1 MARAISTALNGQLLL
16 SASDSPLTITS
27 TGSVTVTTSDAISG
41 GSGTAW
47 QILNS
52 GSIAA
57 TASSAAGIY
66 FAGSGWS
73 VQNSGK
79 IQGASA
85 GVYASGGGT
94 VTNNVGGLISGASNY
109 GVYIS
114 GGPGVVSN
122 AGTITGGWL
131 AVNFAFNSASN
142 RLVAAPGA
150 VFNGLVRGG
159 AGTLELAAPVA
170 GGPSTGSI
178 GGLSTTTS
186 GTFQNF
192 QTLTVDTGAAWTLT
206 GANTIT
212 NIIDNGSLV
221 VTGSLP
227 AANIQIGGG
236 AALEVAS
243 APATPSP
250 IVFAAGAL
258 KSTLKIDNYATFGT
272 NVGGSSYSG
281 PLLENFGAGD
291 TIDIANLPAV
301 GATLSYNS
309 ATGLLQITNGA
320 KVASLSF
327 QNSSLSGAFAL
338 SSGGGTGVYLT
349 TGSMTEALVADT
361 GSSSTDG
368 VTNNAA
374 LTGTAAANAAV
385 TLSEG
390 VTTLGAATAN
400 ASGVWTF
407 TPTTLSQGVH
417 TILASTASGSASLTF
432 TYDTVAPAVTEAFVN
447 GALTG
452 TGDPNAQVT
461 LSEGGVAFAA
471 ATANASGAWTYTP
484 TSLSVGTHTVVAT
497 ETDSAGNS
505 GSASL
510 PFNIST
516 PAGPNYSH
524 IVVVVEENKN
534 YDEIIGNTSQAPY
547 LNSLASTG
555 ALLTNF
561 TATLHPSQPNY
572 FDLYAGSTF
581 GITDDG
587 SYQEPGPTL
596 YNTLTSAG
604 LTFKGYV
611 DQPGGS
617 DFNHDPWVSFPEGRS
632 VQTDFSSFP
641 ALFPQGGYSSLPTV
655 SFVIPGVDNDM
666 HNGTVQQGDS
676 WLQANLS
683 SYAQW
688 AKSNNSL
695 LVVVW
700 DESDDGS
707 TAVTADPNNIVPA
720 ILYGANI
727 IPGQYNA
734 AYGFENLLSTIT
746 HSYGLTAPNNAASAS
761 PITGMFA
768 NTHPG

>member
-1 MARAISTALNGQLLL
+1 MARTISTALNGQLLL
-16 SASDSPLTITS
+16 SASDSPLTITGA
-27 TGSVTVTTSDAISG
+27 GSVAVTTSDAISS
-41 GSGTAW
+41 GSDTAW
-47 QILNS
+47 QVLNS
-52 GSIAA
+52 GSISA

-73 VQNSGK
+73 VQNSGE
-79 IQGASA
+79 IQGGSA
-85 GVYASGGGT
+85 GVYASGGGA
-94 VTNNVGGLISGASNY
+94 VTNNVGGLISGGSNY

-114 GGPGVVSN
+114 GGPDVVSN

-170 GGPSTGSI
+170 GGPSAGSI

-192 QTLTVDTGAAWTLT
+192 QTLTVDAGAAWTLT

-221 VTGSLP
+221 VTGALP
-227 AANIQIGGG
+227 AANIQIGQ
-236 AALEVAS
+236 AATLEVAS

-250 IVFAAGAL
+250 IVFASGAL
-258 KSTLKIDNYATFGT
+258 KSTLKIDNYATFGA

-291 TIDIANLPAV
+291 TIDIANLSAA
-301 GATLSYNS
+301 GATLSYSS
-309 ATGLLQITNGA
+309 ATGLLQITNGT

-327 QNSSLSGAFAL
+327 QNASLSGAFAL
-338 SSGGGTGVYLT
+338 SSDGGTGVYLT
-349 TGSMTEALVADT
+349 TGSLTEALVADT

-374 LTGTAAANAAV
+374 LTGTAAAGSTV

-390 VTTLGAATAN
+390 ATTLGAATAN

-407 TPTTLSQGVH
+407 TPTTLSQGAH

-461 LSEGGVAFAA
+461 LSDGGVALGAT
-471 ATANASGAWTYTP
+471 TANASGAWTYTP
-484 TSLSVGTHTVVAT
+484 TSLSVGPHTVVAT

-505 GSASL
+505 ESAPL
-510 PFNIST
+510 AFDITT
-516 PAGPNYSH
+516 PAVPAYSH

-547 LNSLASTG
+547 LNNLASNG
-555 ALLTNF
+555 ALLTDF

-604 LTFKGYV
+604 LSFKGYV
-611 DQPGGS
+611 DEAGGS

-641 ALFPQGGYSSLPTV
+641 ALFPQGDYSSLPTI

-676 WLQANLS
+676 WLQTNLS

-688 AKSNNSL
+688 AKANNSL

-700 DESDDGS
+700 DESDDES
-707 TAVTADPNNIVPA
+707 ATVTADPNNIVPA

-734 AYGFENLLSTIT
+734 PYGFENLLSTIT

>member
-1 MARAISTALNGQLLL
+1 MARTISTALNSQLLL
-16 SASDSPLTITS
+16 SESDSPLTITS

-52 GSIAA
+52 GSISA

-79 IQGASA
+79 IQGGTA

-250 IVFAAGAL
+250 IVFAASAL

-291 TIDIANLPAV
+291 TIDIANLSAA

-338 SSGGGTGVYLT
+338 SSDGGTGVYLT

-390 VTTLGAATAN
+390 ATTLGAATAN

-407 TPTTLSQGVH
+407 TPSTLSQGVH

-471 ATANASGAWTYTP
+471 TTANASGAWTYTP
-484 TSLSVGTHTVVAT
+484 TSLSVGPHTVIAT
-497 ETDSAGNS
+497 ETDIAGNS
-505 GSASL
+505 GSATVVFTPTPVTLALVADTGSSSTDGVTNNAALTGTAAANAAVTLSEGATTLGTATANPSGVWTFTPTTLSQGVHTIVASTASSSASL
-510 PFNIST
+510 MFTYDATTPIPVFVST
-516 PAGPNYSH
+516 PP
-524 IVVVVEENKN
+524 
-534 YDEIIGNTSQAPY
+534 
-547 LNSLASTG
+547 STG
-555 ALLTNF
+555 A
-561 TATLHPSQPNY
+561 TATA
-572 FDLYAGSTF
+572 FFTF
-581 GITDDG
+581 GTSNNDTGVVYGYELDG
-587 SYQEPGPTL
+587 ASSWT
-596 YNTLTSAG
+596 A
-604 LTFKGYV
+604 V
-611 DQPGGS
+611 AGGS
-617 DFNHDPWVSFPEGRS
+617 L
-632 VQTDFSSFP
+632 T
-641 ALFPQGGYSSLPTV
+641 
-655 SFVIPGVDNDM
+655 
-666 HNGTVQQGDS
+666 
-676 WLQANLS
+676 LQALPIG
-683 SYAQW
+683 AHT
-688 AKSNNSL
+688 L
-695 LVVVW
+695 LVRATDAAGNISATPVSYTWSIGVAGRIIL
-700 DESDDGS
+700 DRIDD
-707 TAVTADPNNIVPA
+707 
-720 ILYGANI
+720 
-727 IPGQYNA
+727 
-734 AYGFENLLSTIT
+734 
-746 HSYGLTAPNNAASAS
+746 
-761 PITGMFA
+761 
-768 NTHPG
+768 